1 MSDSDI
7 RRGNEKGRAAV
18 LGSYQDDE
26 LDAASS
32 SGEFYRL
39 LGIPALA
46 AVLFV
51 GGVYWIRMQVPA
63 GSPGQQSAAVVQV
76 QLLPRPNAV
85 PIAVAPVSRPD
96 TTNVAS
102 LADTSLKNPD
112 PIPSDDPVPVP
123 KARTFTPGDVPPS
136 DVMSTP
142 SAVSGPA
149 SSAAVKFQQALLRHV
164 SRYQRYPNAAR
175 AVHLEGKVVD
185 TQFAM
190 ARDGT
195 LLGIWVRTSS
205 GHLLLDKEAIET
217 IRRAQPL
224 PPIPPELPDR
234 LNIHLELEF

>member
-7 RRGNEKGRAAV
+7 RRGNEKGRAA
-18 LGSYQDDE
+18 LLRSYQDDD
-26 LDAASS
+26 LDATSS
-32 SGEFYRL
+32 SGEFFRL
-39 LGIPALA
+39 VGIPALA

-51 GGVYWIRMQVPA
+51 GGVYWIRMQSPA
-63 GSPGQQSAAVVQV
+63 GSPGQQSAAIVQV

-85 PIAVAPVSRPD
+85 PIAVASVSQPE
-96 TTNVAS
+96 TANVAS
-102 LADTSLKNPD
+102 RADASLKD
-112 PIPSDDPVPVP
+112 LDRTPSDEPVPVP
-123 KARTFTPGDVPPS
+123 RARTFSPGDAPPPN
-136 DVMSTP
+136 VMSTP

-175 AVHLEGKVVD
+175 AMHLEGKVVD
-185 TQFAM
+185 TQFTI

-195 LLGIWVRTSS
+195 LLGVWVRMSS
-205 GHLLLDKEAIET
+205 GQLLLDKEAIET

>member
-7 RRGNEKGRAAV
+7 RRGNEEGRAAV
-18 LGSYQDDE
+18 LGSYRDDD

-51 GGVYWIRMQVPA
+51 GGVYWIRMQLPA
-63 GSPGQQSAAVVQV
+63 GSAGQQSAAVVQV

-85 PIAVAPVSRPD
+85 PIAVAPASQPETANFASR
-96 TTNVAS
+96 
-102 LADTSLKNPD
+102 ADTSLKDPD
-112 PIPSDDPVPVP
+112 PTPSDDPVPAP
-123 KARTFTPGDVPPS
+123 RARTVSPGDTPP
-136 DVMSTP
+136 TP
-142 SAVSGPA
+142 AAVSGPA
-149 SSAAVKFQQALLRHV
+149 SSAAAKFQQTLLRHV
-164 SRYQRYPNAAR
+164 SRYQRYPNAAS
-175 AVHLEGKVVD
+175 AMHLEGKVVD

-195 LLGIWVRTSS
+195 LLGVWVRTSS
-205 GHLLLDKEAIET
+205 GQLLLDKEAIET

>member
-1 MSDSDI
+1 MSDSDV
-7 RRGNEKGRAAV
+7 RPGNEKGRAAV
-18 LGSYQDDE
+18 FGSYRDDD
-26 LDAASS
+26 LDAASP

-63 GSPGQQSAAVVQV
+63 GSPGQQSAAIVQV
-76 QLLPRPNAV
+76 QLLPRPDAV
-85 PIAVAPVSRPD
+85 PIAVASDSKPE
-96 TTNVAS
+96 TANVAS
-102 LADTSLKNPD
+102 RADTPLKDPNPT
-112 PIPSDDPVPVP
+112 PSDDPVPVP
-123 KARTFTPGDVPPS
+123 KARSFTPGDAPPS
-136 DVMSTP
+136 NVMSAP

-149 SSAAVKFQQALLRHV
+149 SSAAIKFQQSLLRHV

-175 AVHLEGKVVD
+175 AMHLEGTVV

-195 LLGIWVRTSS
+195 LLGVWVRTSS
-205 GHLLLDKEAIET
+205 GQLLLDKEAIET

>member
-18 LGSYQDDE
+18 LGSFQDDD

-76 QLLPRPNAV
+76 QLLPRPEAV
-85 PIAVAPVSRPD
+85 PIAVAPVSQPD
-96 TTNVAS
+96 TANVAS
-102 LADTSLKNPD
+102 RADTSLKDPD
-112 PIPSDDPVPVP
+112 PTPSDDPVPAP
-123 KARTFTPGDVPPS
+123 RARTVSPGDTPP
-136 DVMSTP
+136 MP
-142 SAVSGPA
+142 AAVSGPA
-149 SSAAVKFQQALLRHV
+149 SSAAVKFQQTLLRHV
-164 SRYQRYPNAAR
+164 SRYQRYPKAAS
-175 AVHLEGKVVD
+175 AMHLEGKVVD

-195 LLGIWVRTSS
+195 LLGVWVRTSS
-205 GHLLLDKEAIET
+205 GQLLLDKEAIET